1 MSTIQTQSNE
11 ITQDAAHV
19 DAQRV
24 VIGDVYTPDVKPK
37 AKTTKITE
45 KAHLTFNVNAF
56 KTWLR
61 KYYEQNG
68 IEEIP
73 KFRGV
78 HIALSSV
85 CQVLCK
91 ELITSTIKQLQK
103 SDSGLYEISRPAI
116 RYAILLDSELEHLFG
131 SALSTFD
138 RTMTFFDNFC
148 IPMKDMKSFVDC
160 EFGGNINIDI
170 TAYNLLA
177 YLLAKTLIDFARTS
191 HLMMQYAKKGSLDF
205 NVIIYVIKLKCQS
218 GNLEST
224 LLRHIEDTAR
234 LCSIKDKEDDDDDN
248 QKDATT
254 AAQSV
259 ELTDAQTIET
269 SAAQSAA
276 QTEAQTAEL
285 TDAQTVEPIVAQT
298 EAQTEAPTAAQTD
311 APTEAQTD
319 APTAEPTAAQSVA
332 QTVELAETQTA
343 VKPVKKVVK
352 KVVKKAVSPS
362 ATN

>member
-1 MSTIQTQSNE
+1 MATIQAQSNE

-259 ELTDAQTIET
+259 ELTEAQTIET
-269 SAAQSAA
+269 SAA

-285 TDAQTVEPIVAQT
+285 TAEPTA
-298 EAQTEAPTAAQTD
+298 APTAAQ
-311 APTEAQTD
+311 TEAQTD
-319 APTAEPTAAQSVA
+319 APTS
-332 QTVELAETQTA
+332 